1 MSKRIPIILGIILL
15 GIALWLSIAPT
26 RFAYQ
31 LMERL
36 DALDYD
42 LQLRAHVLTRPK
54 PANSA
59 VSSVI
64 IDIDDKSLDAEGRW
78 PWPRSK
84 VAALVNELQQL
95 GAQVIAFD
103 MFFSEP
109 ESNVVTRIVEKLQ
122 ENHINSPV
130 VMTTLKENEA
140 LFDSDNILAN
150 SLSQNL
156 SVLAISFLP
165 SAHTQ
170 NDLPP
175 PLLTLTPQEQ
185 KEFSVVKAAGYI
197 SNIPILMQAAKKGGF
212 INAFADSDG
221 IVRHAPLIMQYK
233 DGIYPALALQAV
245 LSLLNQ
251 DIKIVSDA
259 YDNQQKIEGIKI
271 GDVTIP
277 TDDKAQV
284 LIPFVGGSYTF
295 PYYSAT
301 DVLNHKI
308 PKGSLF
314 GKIVFVGTSATG
326 MGDLQATSVQSP
338 FPGVE
343 IQATIAEGLLKNTF
357 SYKPAWVYGVNLCLT
372 FLLGLIAAILFP
384 YLGPRILSIVFISV
398 PIIFMLVTNWIWR
411 STGLVLSAFMPI
423 LTISA
428 IAFLNIFYGYLFE
441 TRKRE
446 ELKKIFGQYVPEEHI
461 EQMLKNTKG
470 FNLRGE
476 DREMTI
482 MFADIRNFTSISEN
496 LSATELVELL
506 NAFFT
511 PMTNIIFT
519 HSGTIDKYVG
529 DLIMAF
535 WGAPLEDNQHATHAI
550 RSALDMQEKL
560 EEMRQTTEM
569 QRWPEINMG
578 IGINTGE
585 VSVGDMGSEFR
596 RNYTVLGDPVNLASR
611 VEGLT
616 KFYGVDILVTENTQK
631 NQPGF
636 VFKKI
641 DKVRVKGKNA
651 AIEIYEVVC
660 EQINLTPEVE
670 EEINAFHHAL
680 DLYFK
685 QNWDGAYIGML
696 NLSKQYP
703 NKKLYA
709 LYLKRIE
716 ECRELNLPA
725 DWNGVYVHT
734 SK

>member
-1 MSKRIPIILGIILL
+1 MSKRIPIILGLILL

-26 RFAYQ
+26 RFAFQ
-31 LMERL
+31 LMQRL

-42 LQLRAHVLTRPK
+42 LQLRARVLNRPK
-54 PANSA
+54 PVNSA
-59 VSSVI
+59 VSIAIV
-64 IDIDDKSLDAEGRW
+64 DIDDDSLNVEGRW
-78 PWPRSK
+78 PWPRRK
-84 VAALVNELQQL
+84 VAALVDELQQL

-109 ESNVVTRIVEKLQ
+109 ESNVVTEIVKKFEANNVNNPALL
-122 ENHINSPV
+122 N
-130 VMTTLKENEA
+130 LLRDNES
-140 LFDSDNILAN
+140 LFASDNLLAA
-150 SLSQNL
+150 SLSKNL

-165 SAHTQ
+165 SSHRQ
-170 NDLPP
+170 NELPP
-175 PLLTLTPQEQ
+175 PLLRLTPQE
-185 KEFSVVKAAGYI
+185 KKGFSIINAAGYI
-197 SNIPILMQAAKKGGF
+197 SNIPVLMQAAKKGGF

-221 IVRHAPLIMQYK
+221 IVRHAPLIMQYQN
-233 DGIYPALALQAV
+233 GVYPALALQAV

-251 DIKIVSDA
+251 EITILSDT
-259 YDNQQKIEGIKI
+259 YNNQQKIEGIKI
-271 GDVTIP
+271 GEISIP
-277 TDDKAQV
+277 TDEKAQV
-284 LIPFVGGSYTF
+284 LIPFIGGSYTF

-301 DVLNHKI
+301 AVLNHKV

-314 GKIVFVGTSATG
+314 GKIVFIGTSATG
-326 MGDLQATSVQSP
+326 MGDLQATPVQSP

-357 SYKPAWVYGVNLCLT
+357 SYKPAWVLGVNLCLT
-372 FLLGLIAAILFP
+372 FVLGLIAAIIFP
-384 YLGPRILSIVFISV
+384 YFGPRVLTIVFISV
-398 PIIFMLVTNWIWR
+398 PVIFMLTTNWIWR
-411 STGLVLSAFMPI
+411 STGLILSAFMPI
-423 LTISA
+423 LTLSA
-428 IAFLNIFYGYLFE
+428 IALLNIFYGYLFE

-461 EQMLKNTKG
+461 EQMLKNSKG
-470 FNLRGE
+470 FNLSGE

-482 MFADIRNFTSISEN
+482 MFADIRNFTTISES

-535 WGAPLEDNQHATHAI
+535 WGAPLEDNQHAAHAI

-578 IGINTGE
+578 IGINSGE

-616 KFYGVDILVTENTQK
+616 KFYGVNILVTENTQK

-641 DKVRVKGKNA
+641 DRVKVKGKNT
-651 AIEIYEVVC
+651 AIEIYEVIC
-660 EQINLTPEVE
+660 EQINLTPEVN

-680 DLYFK
+680 NMYFQ

-696 NLSKQYP
+696 ALSKKYP
-703 NKKLYA
+703 NKKIYP

-716 ECRELNLPA
+716 ECKTLNLPA